1 MAALA
6 MSHDTPDLKTWLAD
20 RLRHTN
26 WVAAGVAGVFQLGF
40 FAMLILMGVV
50 DVTPGPKRA
59 PVLISIT
66 STQDREAAP
75 PAPDRPQEEVK
86 PVTPPISQ
94 VIMPQPKIVVSQA
107 TPVAAAPER
116 LPDPP
121 KPAPAAA
128 VPAAAPAAPA
138 AASGPPG
145 PVRVANLAAIM
156 TYGPPPPYP
165 AASKHK
171 KETGTVVV
179 RVVISE
185 QGTVMEATIRQSSG
199 FSALDEAALNAVRRY
214 RFSPT
219 IRDGRPVTAAGSIAM
234 PFTLKMS

>member
-1 MAALA
+1 MAAMTLA
-6 MSHDTPDLKTWLAD
+6 RPDLTTWFTE
-20 RLRHTN
+20 RLRRTN
-26 WVAAGVAGVFQLGF
+26 WIAAGVAGIFQLGF
-40 FAMLILMGVV
+40 FVMLALMGVV
-50 DVTPGPKRA
+50 HVTPEAQRA
-59 PVLISIT
+59 PALVSIT
-66 STQDREAAP
+66 SAQDREAAP
-75 PAPDRPQEEVK
+75 PAPDRPQDEVK
-86 PVTPPISQ
+86 PITPPISQ
-94 VIMPQPKIVVSQA
+94 VVMPQPKIVVSAA
-107 TPVAAAPER
+107 TPVAAAAER

-121 KPAPAAA
+121 KLTPAA
-128 VPAAAPAAPA
+128 AAAPATAPA
-138 AASGPPG
+138 TASGPPG

-185 QGTVMEATIRQSSG
+185 QGTVTDASIRQSSG

-219 IRDGRPVTAAGSIAM
+219 IRDGRPVIASGSIAM
-234 PFTLKMS
+234 PFTLKTS

>member
-1 MAALA
+1 
-6 MSHDTPDLKTWLAD
+6 
-20 RLRHTN
+20 
-26 WVAAGVAGVFQLGF
+26 
-40 FAMLILMGVV
+40 VV
-50 DVTPGPKRA
+50 DVTPEPRA
-59 PVLISIT
+59 PALISIT
-66 STQDREAAP
+66 AARDRQPAP
-75 PAPDRPQEEVK
+75 PAPDRPQDEVK

-94 VIMPQPKIVVSQA
+94 VVMPQPKLVVSQA
-107 TPVAAAPER
+107 PPVATAPER
-116 LPDPP
+116 LPEPP
-121 KPAPAAA
+121 KPAQAAA
-128 VPAAAPAAPA
+128 PAPPAPAAPA

-145 PVRVANLAAIM
+145 PVRVANLSAIM

-219 IRDGRPVTAAGSIAM
+219 IRDGRPVVASGSIAM
-234 PFTLKMS
+234 PFKLKTS

>member
-1 MAALA
+1 MAAMTLP
-6 MSHDTPDLKTWLAD
+6 SSDLKTWLLE
-20 RLRHTN
+20 RLRRTN

-40 FAMLILMGVV
+40 VAVLIMIGVV
-50 DVTPGPKRA
+50 DVTPEPRRA
-59 PVLISIT
+59 PALVSIT
-66 STQDREAAP
+66 SAQDRQAAP
-75 PAPDRPQEEVK
+75 PAPNQPQDEVD
-86 PVTPPISQ
+86 PVTPPVSQ
-94 VIMPQPKIVVSQA
+94 IGMPQPKLVVSAA

-121 KPAPAAA
+121 KAAPAAA
-128 VPAAAPAAPA
+128 LAPAAAPAAPA
-138 AASGPPG
+138 AASGLPG

-185 QGTVMEATIRQSSG
+185 QGTVMEASIRQSSG
-199 FSALDEAALNAVRRY
+199 FSALDDAALNAVRRY

-219 IRDGRPVTAAGSIAM
+219 IRDGRPVVAAGSIAM
-234 PFTLKMS
+234 PFTLKTS

>member
-1 MAALA
+1 MAAMFLD
-6 MSHDTPDLKTWLAD
+6 SPDLTTWLTE
-20 RLRHTN
+20 RLRRTN

-50 DVTPGPKRA
+50 NVTPEAKRA
-59 PVLISIT
+59 PALVAIT
-66 STQDREAAP
+66 SAQDRKAAP
-75 PAPDRPQEEVK
+75 PAPDRPQDEVK

-94 VIMPQPKIVVSQA
+94 VVMPQPKIVVSA
-107 TPVAAAPER
+107 AAPVAAAAER

-121 KPAPAAA
+121 KPAPATAPA
-128 VPAAAPAAPA
+128 PAAAPAAPA

-185 QGTVMEATIRQSSG
+185 QGTVMDASIRQSSG

-219 IRDGRPVTAAGSIAM
+219 IRDGRPVIASGSIAM
-234 PFTLKMS
+234 PFTLKTS

>member
-1 MAALA
+1 MPAAPIET
-6 MSHDTPDLKTWLAD
+6 SDPKTWLTEC
-20 RLRHTN
+20 LRRTN
-26 WVAAGVAGVFQLGF
+26 WVAAGVAGMFQAGF

-50 DVTPGPKRA
+50 NVTPEPKRA
-59 PVLISIT
+59 PALVSIT
-66 STQDREAAP
+66 SAQDRKGAP
-75 PAPDRPQEEVK
+75 PAPDQPQDEAK
-86 PVTPPISQ
+86 PVTPPVSQ
-94 VIMPQPKIVVSQA
+94 VVMPQPKIVVSAA
-107 TPVAAAPER
+107 TPVTAAPER

-121 KPAPAAA
+121 KAAPAAAPAPAAA
-128 VPAAAPAAPA
+128 AAPA

-145 PVRVANLAAIM
+145 PVRVANLTAIM

-185 QGTVMEATIRQSSG
+185 QGTVMEASIRQSSG
-199 FSALDEAALNAVRRY
+199 FSALDQAALNAVRRY

-219 IRDGRPVTAAGSIAM
+219 IRDGRAVTAAGSIAM
-234 PFTLKMS
+234 PFTLKTS